1 MRVDPGHG
9 QRECRGTQGHS
20 GYARDTGRP
29 PTRGRGPKMG
39 APRGLLA
46 GLLLA
51 LHISVLGSASH
62 EVPVV
67 SAAEGQDVVL
77 DLQGFAWRNDVAE
90 VLWEKEGTLVAQRKG
105 EQVVGWQQ
113 AYEVLS
119 HGGLRIRQLFANH
132 SAVYKVLL
140 YNVHGAQV
148 FHGAV
153 RLRVLKKVSKP
164 TISWDCSNATLTCEL
179 LRGTDAQLKLCQK
192 QKCYYTDTQ
201 ALIRYTW
208 ANLDAPFKC
217 TARNS
222 VSEEAMEATVHCPA
236 TDRARFICLVGG
248 IGGGGL
254 VLAICVGLLILCV
267 SKRRKRR
274 SRRNEEELE
283 MIVHRTTSREGGHR
297 PCQTSSTS
305 PPPPEASGPPLP
317 PAPRRQAPR
326 AQPPLPDLRTQHLQK
341 KRPSPSSMQAPQQR
355 GLPLPRPRVQPEPPR
370 RAAEGA
376 TAASSP

>member
-1 MRVDPGHG
+1 
-9 QRECRGTQGHS
+9 
-20 GYARDTGRP
+20 
-29 PTRGRGPKMG
+29 MG

-46 GLLLA
+46 SLLLA
-51 LHISVLGSASH
+51 LHISALGSASH

-77 DLQGFAWRNDVAE
+77 DLQGFAWRDDVAE

-105 EQVVGWQQ
+105 EQVVGWRQ
-113 AYEVLS
+113 AYEVLR

-140 YNVHGAQV
+140 YDVHGAQV
-148 FHGAV
+148 FHAAV

-201 ALIRYTW
+201 ALIQYTW

-222 VSEEAMEATVHCPA
+222 VSEEAMEATVRCPA
-236 TDRARFICLVGG
+236 TDHTYTEVPFPGLLPGHPLRKSGIWPHADRARFICLVGG

-274 SRRNEEELE
+274 SRRNEEQLE
-283 MIVHRTTSREGGHR
+283 MIVHRTTSREGGPGPR
-297 PCQTSSTS
+297 PTSSTS
-305 PPPPEASGPPLP
+305 PPPREASGPPLP

-326 AQPPLPDLRTQHLQK
+326 AQPPLPDVRTQHPQK
-341 KRPSPSSMQAPQQR
+341 KRPPPSSMQAPRQR
-355 GLPLPRPRVQPEPPR
+355 GPPPPRPRVQPEPPR